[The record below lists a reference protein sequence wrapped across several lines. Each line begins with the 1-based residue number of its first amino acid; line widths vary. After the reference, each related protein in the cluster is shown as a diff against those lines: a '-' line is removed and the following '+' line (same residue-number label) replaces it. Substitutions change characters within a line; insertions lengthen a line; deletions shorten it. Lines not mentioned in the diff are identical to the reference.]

1 MKSPTQKLMPFI
13 RKMVHRI
20 VDRFNPEQ
28 VYLFG
33 SHGRGDAGPDSDY
46 DLLVVVAASDEPGY
60 RRMQRAQAALWGI
73 WAAADVFVLTREEFA
88 RQRTVVASLASAAV
102 AEGRVLYAA

>member
-1 MKSPTQKLMPFI
+1 MA
-13 RKMVHRI
+13 MVGSDEQVLAGI
-20 VDRFNPEQ
+20 VERLVETFHPEL

-33 SHGRGDAGPDSDY
+33 SAARGDGGPDSDY
-46 DLLVVVAASDEPGY
+46 DLLVVVPTSDEPGY
-60 RRMQRAQAALWGI
+60 RRMQRAQEALWGI

-88 RQRTVVASLASAAV
+88 RQQTVATSLASAAL

>member
-1 MKSPTQKLMPFI
+1 MARVAAKESVLAQ
-13 RKMVHRI
+13 I
-20 VDRFNPEQ
+20 VDRLVEAFHPDR

-33 SHGRGDAGPDSDY
+33 SMARGDGGPDSDY
-46 DLLVVVAASDEPGY
+46 DLLMVVPTSDEPGY
-60 RRMQRAQAALWGI
+60 RRMQRAQEALWGI

-88 RQRTVVASLASAAV
+88 RQQSVATSLASGAL

>member
-1 MKSPTQKLMPFI
+1 MATVAVNESELTE
-13 RKMVHRI
+13 I
-20 VDRFNPEQ
+20 VGRLVEAFEPER

-33 SHGRGDAGPDSDY
+33 SAARGDAGPDSDY
-46 DLLVVVAASDEPGY
+46 DLLVVVPSSDEPGY
-60 RRMQRAQAALWGI
+60 RRMQRAQEALWGI

-88 RQRTVVASLASAAV
+88 RQQSVATSVASAAV

>member
-1 MKSPTQKLMPFI
+1 MSTVAATDVALAE
-13 RKMVHRI
+13 MVERLVVAFH
-20 VDRFNPEQ
+20 PER

-33 SHGRGDAGPDSDY
+33 SAARGDAGPDSDY
-46 DLLVVVAASDEPGY
+46 DLLVVVPSSDEPGY
-60 RRMQRAQAALWGI
+60 RRMQRAQEALWGL

-88 RQRTVVASLASAAV
+88 RQQSVATSLASAAV